1 MKRLTWFTTVVAAAL
16 VFVIGPSPAAGGGW
30 AMTSLDPFDPPAA
43 GQPTTIGFTILQ
55 HGQTPVDVPDVGI
68 RILGQGQ
75 KSEFFPAVSDGP
87 DRVGHYT
94 ATVVFPTGG
103 TFTWVVEQ
111 GWFGPQ
117 ELGLITIEGGAS
129 ASTAGSSSW
138 QQPAALRFGL
148 PLVLVACIGVIVGHS
163 ARGRRRVAVR

>member
-1 MKRLTWFTTVVAAAL
+1 MKRLAWFTTAAAAAL
-16 VFVIGPSPAAGGGW
+16 LFIIGPSPVGAGGW

-55 HGQTPVDVPDVGI
+55 HGVTPVDVPDVGI

-94 ATVVFPTGG
+94 ATVVFPARG

-117 ELGLITIEGGAS
+117 ELGVITIEGGAPAS
-129 ASTAGSSSW
+129 AAGSGAW
-138 QQPAALRFGL
+138 EQPAALRFGL
-148 PLVLVACIGVIVGHS
+148 PLVVVLCIGVVVAHN
-163 ARGRRRVAVR
+163 ARGRRRVAVH